1 MSDIELLKAAFPWAG
16 LVKPGLVKAGL
27 VKDDANT
34 ACCVNPG
41 CGTVFDPVREG
52 FNGECDY
59 CAALAADHFSGGH
72 RGLELDC
79 VYCWAEPAEFER
91 SATVAA

>member
-1 MSDIELLKAAFPWAG
+1 MSDIELLKAAFPWAE
-16 LVKPGLVKAGL
+16 LIRTDRTE
-27 VKDDANT
+27 DDADT

-41 CGTVFDPVREG
+41 CGAVFDPTCEG

-59 CAALAADHFSGGH
+59 CAALAADHFTGAH
-72 RGLELDC
+72 RGIEIDC